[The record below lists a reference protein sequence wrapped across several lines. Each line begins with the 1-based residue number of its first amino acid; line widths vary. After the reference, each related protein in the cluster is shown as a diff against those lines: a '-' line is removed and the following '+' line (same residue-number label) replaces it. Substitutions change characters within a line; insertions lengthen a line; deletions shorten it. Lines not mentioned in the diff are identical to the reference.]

1 MKTLLDCFHLL
12 EKHPLPMINKSYLKV
27 KKSQNDFDYCIK
39 FIESVKDLSFDD
51 RQLKINRMFLDCER
65 PKLWNNMIELIQMA
79 HSIKGRV

>member
-1 MKTLLDCFHLL
+1 
-12 EKHPLPMINKSYLKV
+12 MINKSYLKV
-27 KKSQNDFDYCIK
+27 KKSQKDFDYCIE
-39 FIESVKDLSFDD
+39 FIQSVKDLSFDD